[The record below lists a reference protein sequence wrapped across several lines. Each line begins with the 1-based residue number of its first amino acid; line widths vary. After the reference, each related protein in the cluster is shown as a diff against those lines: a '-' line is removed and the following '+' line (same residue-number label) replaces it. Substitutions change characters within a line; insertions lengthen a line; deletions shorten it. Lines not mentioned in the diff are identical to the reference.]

1 MSIERSIPFESFGE
15 SEIEN
20 LHCVIRSHLHVGRFE
35 IPVHNSAFVGVFQGI
50 RDLFCYTD
58 CLIDGNRARLD
69 AISERRTF
77 HELHHQR
84 TSAARIFEAIDRS
97 DVGMI
102 ERGEDFGFA
111 LEASH
116 SISVACESFWQNL

>member
-50 RDLFCYTD
+50 CDLLCD
-58 CLIDGNRARLD
+58 SNSLIYGDRPSLD
-69 AISERRTF
+69 SISESRTLDQ
-77 HELHHQR
+77 LHHQR
-84 TSAARIFEAIDRS
+84 TRATGIF
-97 DVGMI
+97 
-102 ERGEDFGFA
+102 
-111 LEASH
+111 
-116 SISVACESFWQNL
+116 